1 MIFGNYL
8 VTLVKNMSS
17 CLLKSPCLLSLQNS
31 GGKYISN
38 KILRQFQNFSVC
50 LSNTLAKKIA
60 EDSEETFVYYVGN
73 GFGIP

>member
-1 MIFGNYL
+1 MVLCNYL
-8 VTLVKNMSS
+8 VTLIKNMSN

-31 GGKYISN
+31 GGKYVSS

-60 EDSEETFVYYVGN
+60 EDSEETLVYYVGN